1 MRYLKDN
8 NLLQV
13 VDIII
18 DFFLIISIWKDII
31 TFFVLQILKVNGSNF
46 EHSMT
51 LEKAILSFKSSAFL
65 EIVVKSNLLGKKFD
79 KKEIKF
85 FLNNLPPPHWN

>member
-1 MRYLKDN
+1 MRYSKEN
-8 NLLQV
+8 NLLELEV
-13 VDIII
+13 EDIII
-18 DFFLIISIWKDII
+18 DFFKKNVIFENILL
-31 TFFVLQILKVNGSNF
+31 TFVLQILKVNGSNF

-79 KKEIKF
+79 K
-85 FLNNLPPPHWN
+85 NNLPPPH